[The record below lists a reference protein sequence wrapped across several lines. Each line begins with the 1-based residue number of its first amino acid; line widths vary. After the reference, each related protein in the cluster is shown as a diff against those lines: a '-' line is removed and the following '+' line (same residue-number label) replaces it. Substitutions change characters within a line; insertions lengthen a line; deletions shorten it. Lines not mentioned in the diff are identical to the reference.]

1 MHLPF
6 RPSGGRRHP
15 PSCSANDEVPY
26 TSADIV
32 QYEVRVARVRGEVA
46 EIRTAVYDLCE
57 EGGAFLEEVAAFLDR
72 EALQLE
78 RAEEAGSGSAEPA
91 EQEDTQERDGLVPTA
106 ARRTLLIARAFTGAH
121 GTGGRG

>member
-1 MHLPF
+1 MRLPF
-6 RPSGGRRHP
+6 RPWGGRRHP

-46 EIRTAVYDLCE
+46 EIRTAVYDMCE

-72 EALQLE
+72 EACNW
-78 RAEEAGSGSAEPA
+78 SGPTRRTAARLS
-91 EQEDTQERDGLVPTA
+91 EQEDTQERDALVPTA
-106 ARRTLLIARAFTGAH
+106 ARRTLMIARAFTGTH